1 MAMDSRSSCARGRHA
16 RWGIVEPP
24 YLEDFGHARV
34 GFLRC
39 ERLRAV
45 ALFNFRLTQGEEH
58 AVALSGG
65 LISGAVF
72 QHIGR
77 YAVFREDD
85 GFLALRR
92 LSAHVIELR
101 AQISD
106 RSNKRKRCH
115 SGCHKAPTFITI
127 IMVLII
133 DALID
138 KSSNTSMRTLACYS
152 ARANYPRPSVIRS
165 WRRRCQWR
173 RGSWRRTGASRR
185 RAPHLS
191 ARRR

>member
-1 MAMDSRSSCARGRHA
+1 MNEPIRPETSYNAYGSADGNDPLSRYDAEQKSWCLELISTHVNEAYQGRAEGVVAVVIACDLICEELPFA
-16 RWGIVEPP
+16 RW
-24 YLEDFGHARV
+24 
-34 GFLRC
+34 
-39 ERLRAV
+39 
-45 ALFNFRLTQGEEH
+45 N
-58 AVALSGG
+58 
-65 LISGAVF
+65 
-72 QHIGR
+72 
-77 YAVFREDD
+77 

-173 RGSWRRTGASRR
+173 RGSWRRTGASRG